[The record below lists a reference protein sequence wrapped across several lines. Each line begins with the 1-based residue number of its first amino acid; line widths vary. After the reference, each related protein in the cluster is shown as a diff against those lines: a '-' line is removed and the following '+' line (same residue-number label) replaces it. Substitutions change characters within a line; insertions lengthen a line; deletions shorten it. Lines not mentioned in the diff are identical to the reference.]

1 MQSHQCQDHLLLNTW
16 WSSTQDLLLIQN
28 MITTQWSRAS
38 LRVRVRIL
46 DFMNTFAT
54 FVCPVEIFEIQIYIW
69 HFNRLALAFTAAAD
83 TRLLLFV
90 EDDRY
95 MLLAC
100 KWHVRRLMQLTEK
113 NCWLETIYQFFYS
126 LSDFNFKLPSFKRS
140 VRCTPLKH
148 FAIPLRD

>member
-1 MQSHQCQDHLLLNTW
+1 MQSHQYQDHLLLNTW
-16 WSSTQDLLLIQN
+16 WSSTQDLLLIQI

-54 FVCPVEIFEIQIYIW
+54 FVCPLEIFEIQIYIW

-100 KWHVRRLMQLTEK
+100 KGHVRRLMPLPEK
-113 NCWLETIYQFFYS
+113 NCWFQRRNY
-126 LSDFNFKLPSFKRS
+126 LSVVLFTQWLQ
-140 VRCTPLKH
+140 L
-148 FAIPLRD
+148 